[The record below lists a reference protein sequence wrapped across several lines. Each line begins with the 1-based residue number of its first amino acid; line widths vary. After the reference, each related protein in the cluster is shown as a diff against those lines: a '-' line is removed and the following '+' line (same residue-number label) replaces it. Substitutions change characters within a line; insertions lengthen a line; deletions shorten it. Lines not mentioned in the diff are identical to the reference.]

1 MGRADKCDR
10 PAVSRLDLIECV
22 KHGAERA
29 LIHWRLSALE
39 LGFSALIEVLP
50 GITPKV
56 LA

>member
-29 LIHWRLSALE
+29 LIRWRLSALE
-39 LGFSALIEVLP
+39 LGFPALIEVLP